1 MNTHEK
7 FIRDTN
13 QFDNYV
19 KWLEAQITSD
29 IELDELDEN
38 SLDYD
43 SPENIRKRLIDGFT
57 MTKNYETKV
66 WYDAVGLSYQTEIIF
81 PEILSQSEMEQVDNI
96 ITYWSHIPYVS
107 VEGNYGIGWKIVRD
121 NSIAII
127 EIDFTKSASD
137 DYGAREIL
145 EKLADWVENGTPV
158 KADRTQKYEGVMRPL
173 IVRADSV

>member
-7 FIRDTN
+7 YIRETN
-13 QFDNYV
+13 QFDTYV
-19 KWLEAQITSD
+19 EWLEVQI
-29 IELDELDEN
+29 IPVNEPDEN
-38 SLDYD
+38 SPEYD
-43 SPENIRKRLIDGFT
+43 SPKNIRKRLIDGFT

-81 PEILSQSEMEQVDNI
+81 PRVLGYKEKLEVENI
-96 ITYWSHIPYVS
+96 INYWSHIPYVS
-107 VEGNYGIGWKIVRD
+107 IEGNYGMEWKKVRK
-121 NSIAII
+121 NSIAVI

-158 KADRTQKYEGVMRPL
+158 KKDNTQKYKGVIKPL